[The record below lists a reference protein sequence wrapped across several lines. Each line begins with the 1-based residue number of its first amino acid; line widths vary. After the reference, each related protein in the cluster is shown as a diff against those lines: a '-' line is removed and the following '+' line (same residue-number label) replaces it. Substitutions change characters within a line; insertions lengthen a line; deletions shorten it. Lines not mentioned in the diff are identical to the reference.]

1 MRVSH
6 FDDDRTSH
14 ALGRLTVYDVFG
26 DISNVSSSILDAKK
40 LTNTIYRL
48 PTRGRVNHWHESLF

>member
-26 DISNVSSSILDAKK
+26 DISNVSSSILDAKSS
-40 LTNTIYRL
+40 LIQFIDWL
-48 PTRGRVNHWHESLF
+48 PAGV

>member
-1 MRVSH
+1 MGVGH

-26 DISNVSSSILDAKK
+26 DIANMSSWIL
-40 LTNTIYRL
+40 
-48 PTRGRVNHWHESLF
+48 G

>member
-1 MRVSH
+1 MNWRAVAAAILLIAGGSLELLAVLGICVMRVSH

-26 DISNVSSSILDAKK
+26 DIANVSS
-40 LTNTIYRL
+40 
-48 PTRGRVNHWHESLF
+48 